1 MTSKYLFKKLQTPKE
16 ANLRKFLRA
25 ISSVVKDTNY
35 ANADHTYKTD
45 ANGRVNL
52 ISGKLELKT
61 RDRNTYQQSKSSKTG
76 GIKDG
81 RPRDDGGHLIAS
93 TFSGAGV

>member
-35 ANADHTYKTD
+35 ANAD
-45 ANGRVNL
+45 L
-52 ISGKLELKT
+52 
-61 RDRNTYQQSKSSKTG
+61 
-76 GIKDG
+76 
-81 RPRDDGGHLIAS
+81 
-93 TFSGAGV
+93 